1 MGALTGRM
9 SPLGFFVKG
18 KVDDW
23 DAVIENLTRYRFQDL
38 DPSTGRQ
45 QSFGWVLCTDPFSTE
60 FTKPNIFFGEALVC
74 LTMRVDS
81 ITVPASLVKLH
92 LARRI
97 KAALAESG
105 KESLPKD
112 EINRMREDL
121 VAEMS
126 RRVLPGIKLFDVGYN
141 ATTGRL
147 WFFGRSK
154 SAVQTFLDLFHETF
168 GLSMVPDSP
177 YTVARELLG
186 EEAADGLLDLPPAT
200 FSPDA

>member
-1 MGALTGRM
+1 M

-18 KVDDW
+18 KVEDW
-23 DAVIENLTRYRFQDL
+23 DAVVENLTRFRFQDL
-38 DPSTGRQ
+38 DPATGRQ
-45 QSFGWVLCTDPFSTE
+45 QSFGWVRCQDPFATDFS
-60 FTKPNIFFGEALVC
+60 KPNFFFGESMVC

-81 ITVPASLVKLH
+81 ITVPASQVKLH
-92 LARRI
+92 LGRRV
-97 KAALAESG
+97 KAAMQESG
-105 KESLPKD
+105 KETISKD
-112 EINRMREDL
+112 EVARMREDL

-126 RRVLPGIKLFDVGYN
+126 RKMLPSIKLFDMGYN
-141 ATTGRL
+141 AATGRL

-186 EEAADGLLDLPPAT
+186 EEAADGLMDLPPAS
-200 FSPDA
+200 FASEA

>member
-18 KVDDW
+18 KVEDW
-23 DAVIENLTRYRFQDL
+23 DAVVENLTRYRFQDL
-38 DPSTGRQ
+38 DPSSGRQ
-45 QSFGWVLCTDPFSTE
+45 QAFGWVRCQDPFATDFS
-60 FTKPNIFFGEALVC
+60 KPNIFFGESLVC

-81 ITVPASLVKLH
+81 ISVPASQVKLH
-92 LARRI
+92 LARRV
-97 KAALAESG
+97 KAAMVESG
-105 KESLPKD
+105 KETISKD
-112 EINRMREDL
+112 EVARMREDL

-126 RRVLPGIKLFDVGYN
+126 RKMLPSIKLFDMGYN
-141 ATTGRL
+141 AATGRL

-177 YTVARELLG
+177 YTVAREVLG
-186 EEAADGLLDLPPAT
+186 EEAADGLMDLPPAS
-200 FSPDA
+200 FSSEA